1 MRLDWIEDINWYVYR
16 YYKYIHIYA
25 YVQFCEDMYSATT
38 KHVQTFQVCE
48 MLALDTLFF
57 ASERSMFVCVSD
69 YGVKYGK
76 LPILSNS
83 YGSIECL
90 DILRCFLQDI
100 LDHLVWSRDI
110 RWLPYSQC
118 HLVPEKPG
126 FPYKNSFPGV
136 EKKNKKV
143 QFPAAEGIHSLNPD
157 KSQRPEI
164 PSGKGCHVGVTMVT
178 DVCEAVCQECKTTKC
193 PNCHI

>member
-1 MRLDWIEDINWYVYR
+1 MYIDIISI
-16 YYKYIHIYA
+16 YIYIYIYA

-57 ASERSMFVCVSD
+57 ASERNMFVCVSD

-110 RWLPYSQC
+110 QWLPYSQC

-136 EKKNKKV
+136 EKDPKRFNSQPRKV
-143 QFPAAEGIHSLNPD
+143 FIAWIPTSRGA
-157 KSQRPEI
+157 QR
-164 PSGKGCHVGVTMVT
+164 SHRGKDAMLASPWWPMSV
-178 DVCEAVCQECKTTKC
+178 AVCQECKTTKC